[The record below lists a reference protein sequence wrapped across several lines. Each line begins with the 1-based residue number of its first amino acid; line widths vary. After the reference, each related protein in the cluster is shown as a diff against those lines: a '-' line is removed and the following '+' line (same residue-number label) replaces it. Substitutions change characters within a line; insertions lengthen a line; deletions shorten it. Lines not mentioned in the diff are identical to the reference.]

1 VTSALPLLKALPDG
15 TLDAAPITGA
25 SAGSRL
31 EEETIPIAGM
41 VTLS

>member
-1 VTSALPLLKALPDG
+1 LLKARLAG
-15 TLDAAPITGA
+15 TFDAVSITGA

-31 EEETIPIAGM
+31 DEETIPIEGM